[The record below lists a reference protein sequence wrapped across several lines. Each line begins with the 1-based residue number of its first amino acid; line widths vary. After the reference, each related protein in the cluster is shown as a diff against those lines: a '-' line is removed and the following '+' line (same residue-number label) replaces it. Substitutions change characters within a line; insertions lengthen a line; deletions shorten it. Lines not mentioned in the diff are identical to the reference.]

1 MNALWSDSAL
11 LERQSKMELNAVFRI
26 LLYALLVITST
37 VGIALVVFSWLLFRF
52 NRKYGHLPCPRPTS
66 FFSGHLSYINAVSK
80 KMDMQTLTLMHQWT
94 RDLGPVF
101 CIRFIL
107 QPMVVCSNPPTVKEV
122 CLDSRH
128 LKPRALYDF
137 FYSVFGQR
145 FLGLGLVSQV
155 NHEKWHTRRAL
166 LNPAFNRKYLMQM
179 MDHFDESAT
188 RLRDHLMPLADDKT
202 LVRMLEHFNNVTLD
216 VIAKVGFDMDIN
228 AVENSDCPFPSA
240 IALALQGMDVTF
252 KKPFLMVDPRR
263 KARQYRRS
271 VRDAVKLVRN
281 IGQDCIEKRREA
293 KKKGEELPKDILT
306 CILEAEDDVG
316 NGEKIETEDLI
327 DEFGTFFV
335 AGQETTSNLL
345 AFTLLE
351 IGRHKDVA
359 KRLKDEVDEVLGSKS
374 IIEYS
379 DLTKL
384 AYMSRVLK
392 ETMRL
397 NPPVSGASRELASD
411 VQACGYVIPKGS
423 TVMFVTYLTSR
434 LEEYFDDPLLF
445 NPDRFIP
452 TDETPRHF
460 FAYFPFAIG
469 QRNCIGQQLALI
481 ESKVILAKLLQSF
494 DFRLEQSQRHIIIS
508 QVTNKP
514 IDGCKNYISL
524 RD

>member
-1 MNALWSDSAL
+1 
-11 LERQSKMELNAVFRI
+11 MELNDGFRI
-26 LLYALLVITST
+26 LVYALLVISSS
-37 VGIALVVFSWLLFRF
+37 VGIAFMVFSWLLYRV
-52 NRKYGHLPCPRPTS
+52 NRKYGHLPSPRPRS
-66 FFSGHLSYINAVSK
+66 FFTGHLSPINAVAK
-80 KMDMQTLTLMHQWT
+80 KMEFPVLTLLHQWT

-101 CIRFIL
+101 WVRFII
-107 QPMVVCSNPPTVKEV
+107 QPMVFCSNPPTVKEV
-122 CLDSRH
+122 SLDSRH
-128 LKPRALYDF
+128 LKPHSLYDRF
-137 FYSVFGQR
+137 HSVFGER
-145 FLGLGLVSQV
+145 FMGYGLLSEV

-166 LNPAFNRKYLMQM
+166 LNPAFNRKYLKQM
-179 MDHFDESAT
+179 MDLFDESAT
-188 RLRDHLMPLADDKT
+188 RLRDHLIPLADDKT
-202 LVRMLEHFNNVTLD
+202 LVRMLEHFNNVALD
-216 VIAKVGFDMDIN
+216 VIGKVGFDMDIN

-240 IALALQGMDVTF
+240 VALALQGINVAFQNPLT
-252 KKPFLMVDPRR
+252 LVDPRS

-306 CILEAEDDVG
+306 CILQAEDDVG
-316 NGEKIETEDLI
+316 QKIEMAELL
-327 DEFGTFFV
+327 DEFVTFFL
-335 AGQETTSNLL
+335 AGHETTSNLL

-379 DLTKL
+379 DLSKL
-384 AYMSRVLK
+384 EYMSRVFK

-397 NPPVSGASRELASD
+397 NPPVSGLSRVLASD
-411 VQACGYVIPKGS
+411 VQSCGYVIPKG
-423 TVMFVTYLTSR
+423 TTIMFMTYVTSR
-434 LEEYFDDPLLF
+434 LEEFFDDPLLF

-460 FAYFPFAIG
+460 FAYYPFAIG

-494 DFRLEQSQRHIIIS
+494 DFRLEQSQRHIILRE
-508 QVTNKP
+508 VTNKP